1 MRFSTIF
8 RNIIPIQFSS
18 PRSSVKLLHSLPRP
32 KPRNPTTSKR
42 FSQKPKLVKTQSTP
56 DPRVYTR
63 DIVSNIYNILKYSTW
78 ESAQEQFPH
87 LGVRWDSHIINRVL
101 KAHPPM
107 QKAWLFFNWASQI
120 KGFKHDHFTYTT
132 MLDIFGEAGR
142 IQSMYSVFH
151 LMKEKGVL
159 IDTVTY
165 TSLIHWVSSSG
176 DVDGAMRLW
185 EEMRDNGC
193 EPTVVSYTA
202 YMKILFADRRVEEA
216 TEVYK
221 DMLRSRVSPN
231 CHTYTVLMEYLV
243 GTGKCE
249 EALDIFFKMQEIGV
263 QPDKAACNILI
274 AKACKFGE
282 TSFMARILVYMK
294 ENGVVLR
301 YPIFLEASET
311 LKAAGESYDLL
322 REVNSHISAESLC
335 SKDIDETP
343 TAEVDD
349 SRVISSVLL
358 MKQNLVAVDLILNQM
373 RDRNIKLDSFV
384 VSAIVETNCD
394 RCRTEGASLALEYS
408 SKMGIHLEKSAY
420 LALIGNF
427 LRSNELPKV
436 IEVVTEMLKA
446 QHSLGCY
453 QGAMLIHRLGFG
465 RRPRLAAEVFDLL
478 PDDQKGVAA
487 YTALMDVYIS
497 AGSPEKAMKILGEM
511 REREIMPSLG
521 TYNVLLSGLEKTSDF
536 QRESASLRKEKRSL
550 FASARFRENVDVEDK
565 ICDLLFA
572 TNLLEMA
579 RSCSI
584 WTPVLISLSPITGE
598 SPKFSRRRVI
608 LATSVG
614 SPQPLLEANIK
625 EPQKLHVLDSK
636 DVSRRNTMLY
646 LAAGLLGGI
655 NILHGEAAEARVG
668 RKENRKKALEKLRA
682 KAKES
687 EPNNNKSGNQKIEK
701 ELEKEEVFPLLPPPL
716 VVEANLL
723 Q

>member
-1 MRFSTIF
+1 MRFSSIF
-8 RNIIPIQFSS
+8 RNTPIQFSNR
-18 PRSSVKLLHSLPRP
+18 RSSVKLLHSLPRL
-32 KPRNPTTSKR
+32 KPTNSKR
-42 FSQKPKLVKTQSTP
+42 FSQKPKLVKTQTLP
-56 DPRVYTR
+56 DPSVYTR

-78 ESAQEQFPH
+78 DSAQEQLPH

-107 QKAWLFFNWASQI
+107 QKAWLFFNWAAQI

-202 YMKILFADRRVEEA
+202 YMKMLFADGRVEEA

-221 DMLRSRVSPN
+221 EMLRSRVSPN

-243 GTGKCE
+243 ATGKCE

-274 AKACKFGE
+274 AKALKFGE
-282 TSFMARILVYMK
+282 TSFMTRVLVYMK

-301 YPIFLEASET
+301 YPIFVEALET
-311 LKAAGESYDLL
+311 LKAAGESDDLL
-322 REVNSHISAESLC
+322 REVNSHISVESLC
-335 SKDIDETP
+335 SSDIDETP
-343 TAEVDD
+343 TAEVDDTKNSDD

-358 MKQNLVAVDLILNQM
+358 MKQNLVAVDILLNQM

-384 VSAIVETNCD
+384 VSAIIETNCD
-394 RCRTEGASLALEYS
+394 RCRTEGASLAFDYSLE
-408 SKMGIHLEKSAY
+408 MGIHLKKSAY

-436 IEVVTEMLKA
+436 IEVVKEMVKA

-465 RRPRLAAEVFDLL
+465 RRPRLAADVFDLL

-497 AGSPEKAMKILGEM
+497 AGSPEKAMKILREM
-511 REREIMPSLG
+511 REREILPSLG
-521 TYNVLLSGLEKTSDF
+521 TYDVLLSGLEKTSDF
-536 QRESASLRKEKRSL
+536 QKEVALLRKEKKSL
-550 FASARFRENVDVEDK
+550 VASARFRENVHVEDK

-572 TNLLEMA
+572 TNLL
-579 RSCSI
+579 
-584 WTPVLISLSPITGE
+584 
-598 SPKFSRRRVI
+598 
-608 LATSVG
+608 
-614 SPQPLLEANIK
+614 
-625 EPQKLHVLDSK
+625 
-636 DVSRRNTMLY
+636 
-646 LAAGLLGGI
+646 
-655 NILHGEAAEARVG
+655 
-668 RKENRKKALEKLRA
+668 
-682 KAKES
+682 
-687 EPNNNKSGNQKIEK
+687 
-701 ELEKEEVFPLLPPPL
+701 
-716 VVEANLL
+716 
-723 Q
+723 

>member
-1 MRFSTIF
+1 MRFSSIF
-8 RNIIPIQFSS
+8 RNITPTQFSS
-18 PRSSVKLLHSLPRP
+18 RRSSVKLLHSLPRP
-32 KPRNPTTSKR
+32 RPRNPTNSKR
-42 FSQKPKLVKTQSTP
+42 FFQKPKLVKTQSPP

-78 ESAQEQFPH
+78 ESAQEQLPH

-151 LMKEKGVL
+151 LMKEKDVL

-185 EEMRDNGC
+185 KEMRDNGC

-202 YMKILFADRRVEEA
+202 YMKILFADGRVEEA

-221 DMLRSRVSPN
+221 EMLRSRVSPN

-282 TSFMARILVYMK
+282 TSFMARVLVYMK

-311 LKAAGESYDLL
+311 LKAAGESDDLL

-343 TAEVDD
+343 TTEVDDTKSSDD

-358 MKQNLVAVDLILNQM
+358 MKQNLVGVDLILNQM
-373 RDRNIKLDSFV
+373 IDRNIKLDSSV

-408 SKMGIHLEKSAY
+408 SKMGIHLEKSAH
-420 LALIGNF
+420 LALIGHF
-427 LRSNELPKV
+427 LRVNELPKV
-436 IEVVTEMLKA
+436 IEVVKEMLKA

-465 RRPRLAAEVFDLL
+465 KRPRLAAEVFDLL

-497 AGSPEKAMKILGEM
+497 AGSPEKAMKILREM

-521 TYNVLLSGLEKTSDF
+521 TYNVLLSGLEKIIEF
-536 QRESASLRKEKRSL
+536 QKEAALLRKEKKNL
-550 FASARFRENVDVEDK
+550 VDTARFRENVDVEDK

-572 TNLLEMA
+572 TNLL
-579 RSCSI
+579 
-584 WTPVLISLSPITGE
+584 
-598 SPKFSRRRVI
+598 
-608 LATSVG
+608 
-614 SPQPLLEANIK
+614 
-625 EPQKLHVLDSK
+625 
-636 DVSRRNTMLY
+636 
-646 LAAGLLGGI
+646 
-655 NILHGEAAEARVG
+655 
-668 RKENRKKALEKLRA
+668 
-682 KAKES
+682 
-687 EPNNNKSGNQKIEK
+687 
-701 ELEKEEVFPLLPPPL
+701 
-716 VVEANLL
+716 
-723 Q
+723 

>member
-8 RNIIPIQFSS
+8 RNHTIQFSNRR
-18 PRSSVKLLHSLPRP
+18 RSSVKLLHSLPRP
-32 KPRNPTTSKR
+32 RPRNPSNSKR
-42 FSQKPKLVKTQSTP
+42 SFQKPKLAKTQTP
-56 DPRVYTR
+56 EDPRVYTR
-63 DIVSNIYNILKYSTW
+63 DVVSNIYNILKYSTW
-78 ESAQEQFPH
+78 ESAREQLPH
-87 LGVRWDSHIINRVL
+87 LGLRWDSHIINRVL

-142 IQSMYSVFH
+142 IQSMFSVFH

-202 YMKILFADRRVEEA
+202 YMKILFADGRVEEA

-231 CHTYTVLMEYLV
+231 CHTYTVLMEFLV

-274 AKACKFGE
+274 AKACKFRE
-282 TSFMARILVYMK
+282 ISFIARILLHMK
-294 ENGVVLR
+294 QNGIVLR
-301 YPIFLEASET
+301 YPIFLEALET
-311 LKAAGESYDLL
+311 LKAAGESDDLL
-322 REVNSHISAESLC
+322 RDVNSHISAEFLC
-335 SKDIDETP
+335 SSDIDETP
-343 TAEVDD
+343 TAEVDDTKSSND

-373 RDRNIKLDSFV
+373 RYRNIKLDSFV
-384 VSAIVETNCD
+384 VSAIVETNCS
-394 RCRTEGASLALEYS
+394 RCRTEGASLALDYS
-408 SKMGIHLEKSAY
+408 SEMGIHLEKSAY
-420 LALIGNF
+420 LALIGHF
-427 LRSNELPKV
+427 LRVNELPKV
-436 IEVVTEMLKA
+436 IEVVNEMLKA
-446 QHSLGCY
+446 QHYLGVY

-536 QRESASLRKEKRSL
+536 PRETALLRKEKKSL
-550 FASARFRENVDVEDK
+550 AASARFRENVHVEDN
-565 ICDLLFA
+565 IVCDLLFA
-572 TNLLEMA
+572 TNL
-579 RSCSI
+579 
-584 WTPVLISLSPITGE
+584 
-598 SPKFSRRRVI
+598 
-608 LATSVG
+608 
-614 SPQPLLEANIK
+614 
-625 EPQKLHVLDSK
+625 
-636 DVSRRNTMLY
+636 
-646 LAAGLLGGI
+646 
-655 NILHGEAAEARVG
+655 
-668 RKENRKKALEKLRA
+668 
-682 KAKES
+682 
-687 EPNNNKSGNQKIEK
+687 
-701 ELEKEEVFPLLPPPL
+701 
-716 VVEANLL
+716 
-723 Q
+723 

>member
-8 RNIIPIQFSS
+8 RNHTIQSS
-18 PRSSVKLLHSLPRP
+18 NRLRSPVKLLHSLPRP
-32 KPRNPTTSKR
+32 RPRNPSDTKR
-42 FSQKPKLVKTQSTP
+42 FCQKPKLAKTQTP
-56 DPRVYTR
+56 PEDPRVYTR
-63 DIVSNIYNILKYSTW
+63 DVVSNIYNILKYSTW
-78 ESAQEQFPH
+78 ESAREQLPH
-87 LGVRWDSHIINRVL
+87 LGLRWDSHIINRVL

-142 IQSMYSVFH
+142 IQSMFSVFH
-151 LMKEKGVL
+151 LMKEKGLL

-185 EEMRDNGC
+185 EEMRDHGC

-202 YMKILFADRRVEEA
+202 YMKILFADGKVEEA

-231 CHTYTVLMEYLV
+231 CHTYTVLMEFLV
-243 GTGKCE
+243 STGKCE

-274 AKACKFGE
+274 GKACKFGE
-282 TSFMARILVYMK
+282 TSFMARILLYMK
-294 ENGVVLR
+294 HNGIVLR
-301 YPIFLEASET
+301 YPIFLEAWET
-311 LKAAGESYDLL
+311 LKAAGESDDLL
-322 REVNSHISAESLC
+322 RDVNSHISAESLC
-335 SKDIDETP
+335 SNDIDETP

-349 SRVISSVLL
+349 TKSSDDIRVISSVLL
-358 MKQNLVAVDLILNQM
+358 MKQNLVAVDIILNQM

-384 VSAIVETNCD
+384 VSAIVETNCG
-394 RCRTEGASLALEYS
+394 RCRTEGASLALDYS
-408 SKMGIHLEKSAY
+408 SEMGIHLEKSAY
-420 LALIGNF
+420 LALIGHF
-427 LRSNELPKV
+427 LRVIELPKV
-436 IEVVTEMLKA
+436 IEVVKEMLKA
-446 QHSLGCY
+446 QHSLGVY

-536 QRESASLRKEKRSL
+536 QREAALLRKEKKSL
-550 FASARFRENVDVEDK
+550 AASARFRGNVHVEDE

-572 TNLLEMA
+572 TNL
-579 RSCSI
+579 
-584 WTPVLISLSPITGE
+584 
-598 SPKFSRRRVI
+598 
-608 LATSVG
+608 
-614 SPQPLLEANIK
+614 
-625 EPQKLHVLDSK
+625 
-636 DVSRRNTMLY
+636 
-646 LAAGLLGGI
+646 
-655 NILHGEAAEARVG
+655 
-668 RKENRKKALEKLRA
+668 
-682 KAKES
+682 
-687 EPNNNKSGNQKIEK
+687 
-701 ELEKEEVFPLLPPPL
+701 
-716 VVEANLL
+716 
-723 Q
+723 